1 MRKFDAALEV
11 PLSGTFCQ
19 QMYLFQKA
27 EFDSLGSRGRAGV
40 ITSNGTNKRGNNNK
54 SWTRAFKKQIVCGL
68 EKYNGTEGVHL
79 VVVLELVDGCR
90 EHRTVIIRNS
100 CP

>member
-11 PLSGTFCQ
+11 PLGDTFCQ

-27 EFDSLGSRGRAGV
+27 KFDLLSSRCRAGV
-40 ITSNGTNKRGNNNK
+40 ITSNGTNKGGNDNK
-54 SWTRAFKKQIVCGL
+54 SWTRAFEKQIVCGL
-68 EKYNGTEGVHL
+68 EKYDRTKGVHF

>member
-11 PLSGTFCQ
+11 PLGGTFCQ
-19 QMYLFQKA
+19 QIYLLQRA
-27 EFDSLGSRGRAGV
+27 EFDLLSSRGRAGV
-40 ITSNGTNKRGNNNK
+40 ITSNGTNKRGNDNK

-68 EKYNGTEGVHL
+68 EEYDRTKGVHL

-90 EHRTVIIRNS
+90 EHRAVIIRNS